1 MSQSMQVSRAD
12 FDRLMVPNYA
22 PVDMIPVRG
31 KGSRLWDQQG
41 REYIDLAGGIAVNA
55 LGHAHPELVEV
66 LTEQAH
72 KLWHVS
78 NIMTNEPALRLAS
91 KLVAATFAERVL
103 FVNSGAEAN
112 ESAFK
117 LARRWAHDNVGEHKH
132 EIIACSNSFHGRTL
146 FTVSVGGQPKYSQ
159 GFGPAIGGISHVPY
173 NDIAALE
180 AQISERTCAVVL
192 EPLQGEGGVIPAS
205 TEYLQAVRALCD
217 KHDALLIFDEVQSGM
232 GRTGKLFAYMHS
244 GVTPDILTS
253 AKGIGGGFPIAAMLT
268 TDRVAPAL
276 SVGSHGSTYGG
287 NPLGCAVAERVL
299 DIINT
304 PQVLDGVAQRHAL
317 LTDGLRTLA
326 DELGVFS
333 AIRGQ
338 GLLVGAVLAE
348 RWQGQAGQV
357 MKLAQQ
363 EGLLVLQAGADVVR
377 LAPSLIIPEADIREA
392 LGRLRSALQK
402 LAE

>member
-22 PVDMIPVRG
+22 PVDMLPVRG
-31 KGSRLWDQQG
+31 DGSRLWDQQG
-41 REYIDLAGGIAVNA
+41 RDYIDLAGGIAVNA
-55 LGHAHPELVEV
+55 LGHAHPQLVEA
-66 LTEQAH
+66 LTEQAQ

-78 NIMTNEPALRLAS
+78 NIMTNEPALRLAG
-91 KLVAATFAERVL
+91 KLVAATFADKVL

-112 ESAFK
+112 EAAFK
-117 LARRWAHDNVGEHKH
+117 LARRWAHDQVGPDKH

-159 GFGPAIGGISHVPY
+159 GFGPAITGISHVPY

-180 AQISERTCAVVL
+180 AQISARTCAVVI
-192 EPLQGEGGVIPAS
+192 EPVQGEGGVIPA
-205 TEYLQAVRALCD
+205 TAEYLQAVRALCD
-217 KHDALLIFDEVQSGM
+217 KHNALLIFDEVQSGM
-232 GRTGKLFAYMHS
+232 GRTGKLYAYMHS
-244 GVTPDILTS
+244 GVAPDILTS

-287 NPLGCAVAERVL
+287 NPLGCAVAEKVL

-304 PQVLDGVAQRHAL
+304 PQVLDGVGERQAQ
-317 LTDGLRTLA
+317 LTAGLRQLS

-333 AIRGQ
+333 DIRGQ
-338 GLLVGAVLAE
+338 GLLIGAVLAE
-348 RWQGQAGQV
+348 RWRGEAGQV
-357 MKLAQQ
+357 MKLAQE

-377 LAPSLIIPEADIREA
+377 FAPSLIIPEADIREG
-392 LGRLRSALQK
+392 LGRLRSAL
-402 LAE
+402 LRLVG

>member
-22 PVDMIPVRG
+22 PVEMIPVRG
-31 KGSRLWDQQG
+31 DGSRLWDQQG
-41 REYIDLAGGIAVNA
+41 REYIDLAGGIAVNS
-55 LGHAHPELVEV
+55 LGHAHPQVVEA
-66 LTEQAH
+66 LTEQAQ

-91 KLVAATFAERVL
+91 KLVAATFADRVL

-112 ESAFK
+112 EAAFK
-117 LARRWAHDNVGEHKH
+117 LARRWAHDQVGPDKH

-159 GFGPAIGGISHVPY
+159 GFGPAITGISHVPY

-180 AQISERTCAVVL
+180 AQISARTCAVVV
-192 EPLQGEGGVIPAS
+192 EPVQGEGGVIPAS
-205 TEYLQAVRALCD
+205 AEYLKAVRALCD

-232 GRTGKLFAYMHS
+232 GRTGKLYAYMHS
-244 GVTPDILTS
+244 GVAPDILTS

-287 NPLGCAVAERVL
+287 NPLGCAVAEKVL

-304 PQVLDGVAQRHAL
+304 PQVLDGVGERQTQ
-317 LTDGLRTLA
+317 LTAGLRQLA

-333 AIRGQ
+333 EIRGQ
-338 GLLVGAVLAE
+338 GLLIGAVLAE
-348 RWQGQAGQV
+348 RWHGQAGQV
-357 MKLAQQ
+357 MKLAQE

-377 LAPSLIIPEADIREA
+377 LAPSLIIPEADIREG
-392 LGRLRSALQK
+392 LGRLRSAL
-402 LAE
+402 LRLVG

>member
-1 MSQSMQVSRAD
+1 MSQSMQVGRAD
-12 FDRLMVPNYA
+12 FDRVMVPNYA
-22 PVDMIPVRG
+22 PVDVVPVRG
-31 KGSRLWDQQG
+31 HGSRLWDQQG
-41 REYIDLAGGIAVNA
+41 REYIDLAGGIAVNS
-55 LGHAHPELVEV
+55 LGHAHPELVAV

-91 KLVAATFAERVL
+91 KLVAATFADKVL

-117 LARRWAHDNVGEHKH
+117 LARRWAHDKAGADKH

-159 GFGPAIGGISHVPY
+159 GFGPAITGISHVPF

-180 AQISERTCAVVL
+180 AQISERTCAVVV
-192 EPLQGEGGVIPAS
+192 EPVQGEGGVIPAS
-205 TEYLQAVRALCD
+205 DEYLKAVRELCD

-244 GVTPDILTS
+244 GVAPDILTS
-253 AKGIGGGFPIAAMLT
+253 AKGIGGGFPIAAMLV

-276 SVGSHGSTYGG
+276 TVGSHGSTYGG

-304 PQVLDGVAQRHAL
+304 PQVLDGVAERQAQ
-317 LTDGLRTLA
+317 LTAGLQVLA

-333 AIRGQ
+333 EIRGQ
-338 GLLVGAVLAE
+338 GLLIGAVLSE
-348 RWQGQAGQV
+348 RWKGQAGTV
-357 MKLAQQ
+357 MRLAQ
-363 EGLLVLQAGADVVR
+363 ENGLLVLQAGADVVR
-377 LAPSLIIPEADIREA
+377 LAPSLIIPELDIREA
-392 LGRLRSALQK
+392 LARLRAALLQLIK
-402 LAE
+402 

>member
-1 MSQSMQVSRAD
+1 MSQSMQVNRAD

-31 KGSRLWDQQG
+31 DGSRLWDQQG
-41 REYIDLAGGIAVNA
+41 RDYIDLAGGIAVNA
-55 LGHAHPELVEV
+55 LGHAHPQVVEA
-66 LTEQAH
+66 LTEQAQ

-91 KLVAATFAERVL
+91 KLVAATFADKVL

-112 ESAFK
+112 EAAFK
-117 LARRWAHDNVGEHKH
+117 LARRWAHDQVGPDKH

-159 GFGPAIGGISHVPY
+159 RFGPAITGISHVPY

-180 AQISERTCAVVL
+180 AQISARTCAVVV
-192 EPLQGEGGVIPAS
+192 EPVQGEGGVIPAS
-205 TEYLQAVRALCD
+205 AEYLKAVRALCD

-232 GRTGKLFAYMHS
+232 GRTGKLYAYMHS
-244 GVTPDILTS
+244 GVAPDILTS

-304 PQVLDGVAQRHAL
+304 PQVLDGVGERQAQ
-317 LTDGLRTLA
+317 LTAGLRQLA

-333 AIRGQ
+333 DIRGQ
-338 GLLVGAVLAE
+338 GLLIGAVLAE
-348 RWQGQAGQV
+348 RWRGQAGQV
-357 MKLAQQ
+357 MKLAQE

-377 LAPSLIIPEADIREA
+377 LAPSLIIPEADIREG
-392 LGRLRSALQK
+392 LGRLRSAL
-402 LAE
+402 LRLVG

>member
-12 FDRLMVPNYA
+12 FDRYMMPNYA
-22 PVDMIPVRG
+22 PVDMVPVRG
-31 KGSRLWDQQG
+31 QGSRLWDQEG
-41 REYIDLAGGIAVNA
+41 REYIDLAGGIAVNS

-66 LTEQAH
+66 LTRQAQ

-78 NIMTNEPALRLAS
+78 NIMTNEPALRLAA
-91 KLVAATFAERVL
+91 KLVAATFADRVL

-112 ESAFK
+112 EAAFK
-117 LARRWAHDNVGEHKH
+117 LARRWANDNVGPDKH

-192 EPLQGEGGVIPAS
+192 EPVQGEGGVIPAS

-217 KHDALLIFDEVQSGM
+217 KHNALLIFDEVQSGM
-232 GRTGKLFAYMHS
+232 GRTGKLYAYMHS

-276 SVGSHGSTYGG
+276 SVGTHGSTYGG

-299 DIINT
+299 DLINT
-304 PQVLDGVAQRHAL
+304 PQVLEGVTERRNL
-317 LTDGLRTLA
+317 LTRGLRTLN

-333 AIRGQ
+333 AVRGQ
-338 GLLVGAVLAE
+338 GLLIGAVLAE
-348 RWQGQAGQV
+348 RYQGQAGQL

-363 EGLLVLQAGADVVR
+363 EGVLVLQAGADVMR

-392 LGRLRSALQK
+392 LGRLRTALLK
-402 LAE
+402 LAQ

>member
-12 FDRLMVPNYA
+12 FDRVMVPNYA
-22 PVDMIPVRG
+22 PVDMVPVRG
-31 KGSRLWDQQG
+31 QGSRLWDQQG
-41 REYIDLAGGIAVNA
+41 REYIDLAGGIAVNS

-66 LTEQAH
+66 LTQQAQ

-78 NIMTNEPALRLAS
+78 NIMTNEPALRLAA
-91 KLVAATFAERVL
+91 KLVSATFAERVL

-117 LARRWAHDNVGEHKH
+117 LARRWAHDNFNADKH

-146 FTVSVGGQPKYSQ
+146 FTVSVGGQPKYSE
-159 GFGPAIGGISHVPY
+159 GFGPAISGISHVPY

-192 EPLQGEGGVIPAS
+192 EPVQGEGGVIPAS
-205 TEYLQAVRALCD
+205 AEYLEAVRALCD
-217 KHDALLIFDEVQSGM
+217 KHNALLIFDEVQSGM

-268 TDRVAPAL
+268 TDKVAPAL
-276 SVGSHGSTYGG
+276 SVGTHGSTYGG

-304 PQVLDGVAQRHAL
+304 PQLLDGVIERSAL
-317 LTDGLRTLA
+317 LSNGLRALA

-338 GLLVGAVLAE
+338 GLLMGAVLSE
-348 RWQGQAGQV
+348 RWKGQAGQV
-357 MKLAQQ
+357 MRLAQE
-363 EGLLVLQAGADVVR
+363 EGLLVLQAGADVMR

-392 LGRLRSALQK
+392 LGRLRSALLK